1 MIITIKTTL
10 IELTIDDSPTLDRA
24 GYTKREVPELPT
36 CIESAIDAAIKLHE
50 SVASKKVE

>member
-10 IELTIDDSPTLDRA
+10 IELTVDDSPTLDRA
-24 GYTKREVPELPT
+24 GYTKRGVPELPT
-36 CIESAIDAAIKLHE
+36 CIESAINAAIKLHE